1 MIDAFTFLVYYPD
14 MSTDA
19 DRGKWY
25 SAWCAYFQSLLDE
38 REMNPSAFAALVG
51 TRQSN
56 IWRYL
61 NGKVRP
67 PLRSLAPWSQR
78 LHLNDHE
85 KAKFI
90 RLGKLSYASPE
101 VREELS
107 QLRKEVAL
115 VREANAALKR
125 LLEEQGVDLSSL
137 KE

>member
-1 MIDAFTFLVYYPD
+1 MNRVYYPC

-19 DRGKWY
+19 DQGKWY

-38 REMNPSAFAALVG
+38 RELNPSDFAALVG

-67 PLRSLAPWSQR
+67 PLKSLAPWSQR
-78 LHLNDHE
+78 LHLDAHE
-85 KAKFI
+85 KEKFI
-90 RLGKLSYASPE
+90 RMGKLAWASQE

-107 QLRKEVAL
+107 QLRKDLAVARAEL
-115 VREANAALKR
+115 DALKR
-125 LLEEQGVDLSSL
+125 LLEEHGVNLSGL
-137 KE
+137 KG